1 MCHVYYFWI
10 DVFICGLD
18 SYSDGTI
25 PFREDPFVS
34 KWCKAKFLQICSDEE
49 TNLSTSWV
57 AWGWV
62 HFQQLL
68 YFFWV
73 NYYFNGNIPQKTYS
87 HQDKSRIEIQA
98 SKVAFDL

>member
-1 MCHVYYFWI
+1 MYYFWI

-49 TNLSTSWV
+49 TYLHLGLPEGEYIFSNY
-57 AWGWV
+57 
-62 HFQQLL
+62 
-68 YFFWV
+68 YFFFGV

-98 SKVAFDL
+98 NKVAFDL